1 MICLVFSEDYPFG
14 EFVVFI
20 TLAIVAVIYIYI
32 IIIVIIIIIKNT
44 ISSNLIGSFNTLFFL
59 TLKSVGKCP
68 ITKCCYWTP
77 VIRQLN
83 KPITT

>member
-20 TLAIVAVIYIYI
+20 TLAIVAVIFIN
-32 IIIVIIIIIKNT
+32 IIIVIIIIIKIT
-44 ISSNLIGSFNTLFFL
+44 ISSNLNGSFNTLFFL